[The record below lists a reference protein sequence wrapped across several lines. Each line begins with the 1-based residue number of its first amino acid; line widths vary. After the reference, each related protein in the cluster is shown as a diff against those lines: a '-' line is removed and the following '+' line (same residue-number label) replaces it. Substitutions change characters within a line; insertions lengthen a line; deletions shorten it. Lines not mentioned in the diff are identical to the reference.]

1 MGILVNLLSGG
12 VLGMS
17 NEAKTTKAYK
27 VSPEIKE
34 KLETLFAESGMET
47 QEAFIEHI
55 AALYEMQQLKE
66 GATGYKKQLDELDY
80 HTRRMNELFLS
91 MIGTEAAE
99 RLQLTQHHDEAL
111 ADRAATIFGQ
121 EQELSDLRKE
131 VKQQADELARLVKE
145 NADQA
150 KHIEQLG
157 EISRKDGLLVE
168 EYRQKID
175 TLSGLVNEYKAAAN
189 ENKELKTEVVR
200 LTTLTEKEAQ
210 RIADLE
216 DDVRTLQ
223 ELKDEVLRQ
232 QEERHKEG
240 LERLTERKDVEKERE
255 LLQVRSEYQAK
266 LEKTNAEATERL
278 RTANDESTA
287 QLRELYAQ
295 IGSLQEQLAATP
307 REDKP
312 KRKGPSE

>member
-1 MGILVNLLSGG
+1 
-12 VLGMS
+12 MS

-27 VSPEIKE
+27 VSPEVKE
-34 KLETLFAESGMET
+34 KLEKLFAESGMDT

-66 GATGYKKQLDELDY
+66 GAAGYKKQLDELEY

-99 RLQLTQHHDEAL
+99 RLQLTQQHEEVL
-111 ADRAATIFGQ
+111 ADRSATIFSQ
-121 EQELSDLRKE
+121 EQELSDMRKE
-131 VKQQADELARLVKE
+131 AKQQADELARLAKE

-157 EISRKDGLLVE
+157 EISRKDGLLVD

-175 TLSGLVNEYKAAAN
+175 TLSGLVNEYKAAAD
-189 ENKELKTEVVR
+189 ENKGLQAEVSR
-200 LTTLTEKEAQ
+200 LTGLTEKQAQ
-210 RIADLE
+210 QIADLE

-223 ELKDEVLRQ
+223 ELKDESLRQ
-232 QEERHKEG
+232 QEERHKEA

-255 LLQVRSEYQAK
+255 LLQVRTEYQAK

-278 RTANDESTA
+278 RAANEESTA
-287 QLRELYAQ
+287 KIRELYAQ
-295 IGSLQEQLAATP
+295 IGSLQEQLAA

-312 KRKGPSE
+312 KRKGPGGE